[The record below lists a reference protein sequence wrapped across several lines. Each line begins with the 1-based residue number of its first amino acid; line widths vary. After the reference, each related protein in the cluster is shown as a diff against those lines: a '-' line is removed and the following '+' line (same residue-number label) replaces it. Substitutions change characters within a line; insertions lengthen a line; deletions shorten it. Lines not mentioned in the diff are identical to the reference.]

1 MPGAL
6 QQQPLG
12 LEQPTQVKVEMP
24 AKLQQA
30 GRSARQSMLEDSLD
44 LEDFED
50 PIMGAGGKFVLFC
63 KLPVDCQSDPSH
75 VDPCCASLQAQK
87 PLPLPPPVTGD
98 QFCPVLALF

>member
-6 QQQPLG
+6 PQQRLG
-12 LEQPTQVKVEMP
+12 LEQPTRVNVEMP

-50 PIMGAGGKFVLFC
+50 PIMGAGKKCVLLC
-63 KLPVDCQSDPSH
+63 MLPVGCQSLPSH
-75 VDPCCASLQAQK
+75 VDPCCASSEAWKAPASAASQ
-87 PLPLPPPVTGD
+87 G
-98 QFCPVLALF
+98 